1 MNFNE
6 YQIKAKS
13 TDIYSEK
20 YAFFCHVLGLAGE
33 AGEVVDK
40 VKKIYRDNNGN
51 FTDVK
56 KIEIAYELGDAL
68 WYIACI
74 AYDLEISLDDIAF
87 WNINKLA
94 GRKERNKLNGSGDH
108 R

>member
-6 YQIKAKS
+6 YQKLAKA

-33 AGEVVDK
+33 AGEVIDK
-40 VKKIYRDNNGN
+40 VKKIYRDNDGN
-51 FTDVK
+51 FTDAK
-56 KIEIAYELGDAL
+56 KIELAYELGDAL

-74 AYDLEISLDDIAF
+74 AYDLEISLEDIAKM
-87 WNINKLA
+87 NISKLED
-94 GRKERNKLNGSGDH
+94 RKNRNKLNGSGDH